1 MAIQMDSVARIRP
14 RPSSEIA
21 ASPWGVNFSSPQAE
35 DWTPVMERTAELGC
49 KWVRTHCSWG
59 KVEATRGVYDWSE
72 PDQTIDFFTS
82 HSVEPYV
89 NIGLSNPAYQ
99 GATHGVAAHGVAAR
113 GIPPQRDPEAL
124 AAWKAFLR
132 AAAERYRDRVTYW
145 EMANEPNIRIFWQ
158 PEPDAVEYARFVIEG
173 AQVLKEVNPDC
184 KICAGVTAGIPM
196 DYIREFLAA
205 GTVPYFDVFVYH
217 AYRTVPEGYSNRLV
231 VRAQTDVNQVKLTL
245 DKNQIAGLDFLA
257 EYAELE
263 KWLRRRGFQ
272 GPIWQGETG
281 YPSSEDTIH
290 WRGDGPWG
298 PTIQAKFVL
307 RRLLIDWFAG
317 ADMSAYFLMLEFS
330 SILNP
335 NLAWGFHAQGKNTK
349 GLLVLEDL
357 SPKPAYFALQRL
369 CSALAEVQRCEQ
381 AAYRVAV
388 TDTGSLPAAT
398 SARDLLAWTYAYPSG
413 KRAFVYWLPKGMSE
427 HVQPGALDLG
437 VALAWDE
444 PVLVDLI
451 ADAVTP
457 LAPSSE
463 DGWTRLEGLPLTD
476 YPLIVAEKGDL
487 PLR

>member
-1 MAIQMDSVARIRP
+1 MAVQQDSIARIRP
-14 RPSSEIA
+14 RDASQIA

-35 DWTPVMERTAELGC
+35 DWTPVMERTAELGV
-49 KWVRTHCSWG
+49 KWVRTHASWG
-59 KVEATRGVYDWSE
+59 KVESAKGVYDWTE

-82 HSVEPYV
+82 HGVEPYV
-89 NIGLSNPAYQ
+89 NIGLSNPVYHNS
-99 GATHGVAAHGVAAR
+99 TR
-113 GIPPQRDPEAL
+113 GIPPQRHPEAL
-124 AAWKAFLR
+124 AAWKTYLR

-158 PEPDAVEYARFVIEG
+158 PEPDAVEYAQFVIEG
-173 AQVLKEVNPDC
+173 AKILKEVNPDC

-217 AYRTVPEGYSNRLV
+217 AYRTVPEGYGNQLT

-245 DKNQIAGLDFLA
+245 DKRQIAGLDFLA

-263 KWLRRRGFQ
+263 KWLRKRGFQ
-272 GPIWQGETG
+272 GPLWQGETG
-281 YPSSEDTIH
+281 YPSSENTIH

-298 PTIQAKFVL
+298 PVIQAKFVL

-317 ADMSAYFLMLEFS
+317 ADMSSYFLMLEFS
-330 SILNP
+330 SVLDP

-381 AAYRVAV
+381 AAYRLSI
-388 TDTGSLPAAT
+388 TGTGSLPVGTAP
-398 SARDLLAWTYAYPSG
+398 RDLLAYTYAYPSG

-427 HVQPGALDLG
+427 RVQPGALDLT
-437 VALAWDE
+437 VALDWEE

-451 ADAVTP
+451 ADAVYP
-457 LAPSSE
+457 LSPGSE
-463 DGWTRLEGLPLTD
+463 NGWTVLEGLPLTD
-476 YPLIVAEKGDL
+476 YPLIVAEKSDL
-487 PLR
+487 SLS